1 MLNESAE
8 RGVCI
13 VGNTEIEMFR
23 RELRKQWQ
31 QENVNKCGWIRCS
44 VAKCRSDLSR
54 VVRIGR
60 I

>member
-1 MLNESAE
+1 MLNKSAE

-23 RELRKQWQ
+23 RELQKQWQ
-31 QENVNKCGWIRCS
+31 QENVNKRGWIRCS